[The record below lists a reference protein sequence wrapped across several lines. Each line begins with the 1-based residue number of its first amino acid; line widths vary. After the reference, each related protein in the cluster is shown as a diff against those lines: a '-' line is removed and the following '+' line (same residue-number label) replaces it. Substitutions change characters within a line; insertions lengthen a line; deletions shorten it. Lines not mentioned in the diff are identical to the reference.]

1 MEITFIHKIEFSQQ
15 LNPLDMLQKVLDNQ
29 NSLTQKFESFMKRT
43 AEDFAAVIKRI
54 DDATTAEADRLKA
67 LKDQIA
73 ALGLD
78 ATTEESIFTQLD
90 AAAARLEGIGADP
103 ENPIPQPEEPNP
115 NVPAPDGGIWLT

>member
-1 MEITFIHKIEFSQQ
+1 
-15 LNPLDMLQKVLDNQ
+15 
-29 NSLTQKFESFMKRT
+29 MKRT

-78 ATTEESIFTQLD
+78 ATTEESIFAQLD
-90 AAAARLEGIGADP
+90 ASAARLEGLGSDP
-103 ENPIPQPEEPNP
+103 ENPVPQPEEPNP
-115 NVPAPDGGIWLT
+115 NVPAPDGGI

>member
-115 NVPAPDGGIWLT
+115 NVPAPDGGI

>member
-78 ATTEESIFTQLD
+78 ATTEESIFAQLD
-90 AAAARLEGIGADP
+90 ASAARLEGLGSDP
-103 ENPIPQPEEPNP
+103 ENPVPQPEEPNP
-115 NVPAPDGGIWLT
+115 NVPAPDGGI